1 MAVTPIVTNQLK
13 KITTFVYI
21 LILLF
26 IINVI
31 SVLRIKWDVIPI
43 IVNVYLYVFS
53 FYLIFN
59 YSLVE
64 IPPLRQEYRSVHP
77 RLGTFILFIKTRV
90 VPFVIIYS
98 TTVIYTLINYL
109 DKEHWPWSPI
119 LELLDG
125 RFSNMV
131 FYSLILL
138 IILKFSR
145 RPKITLLLFVA
156 AAALYFLIYQLVFL
170 FSPSGSIMSGLKFFQ
185 ITLLLVMIIFEFV
198 SERFVFDRKNV
209 LKSIGTGAIMGLLM
223 YMSFAGTLIWIYKF
237 EPYASFQQARAGQI
251 LMRMGYSF
259 PLNNFKSI
267 VTETSDPYLLYD
279 LIYYSRAYHR
289 PINISPAEWENLI
302 LSGSMEVA
310 NIISFYL
317 QTLNITVSYPQIMS
331 YAERRSI
338 DSGEI
343 LVNGTF
349 YIRYSSRY
357 CEENIQDMIERYGR
371 GNRYFKVWLIRVTAE
386 SKCLSSIPFLI
397 SLLTDIDPMLSQEAY
412 NSLSKICDMDPAKA
426 PDTRINSP
434 SVIMKFNEF
443 YLRSRTKP

>member
-77 RLGTFILFIKTRV
+77 RLGTFLLFIKTRV

-198 SERFVFDRKNV
+198 SERFVFDRKKV

-223 YMSFAGTLIWIYKF
+223 YLSFAGTLIWIYKF
-237 EPYASFQQARAGQI
+237 EPYASYQQARAGQI

-371 GNRYFKVWLIRVTAE
+371 GNRHFKVWLIRVTAE

>member
-1 MAVTPIVTNQLK
+1 
-13 KITTFVYI
+13 
-21 LILLF
+21 
-26 IINVI
+26 
-31 SVLRIKWDVIPI
+31 
-43 IVNVYLYVFS
+43 
-53 FYLIFN
+53 
-59 YSLVE
+59 
-64 IPPLRQEYRSVHP
+64 
-77 RLGTFILFIKTRV
+77 
-90 VPFVIIYS
+90 
-98 TTVIYTLINYL
+98 
-109 DKEHWPWSPI
+109 
-119 LELLDG
+119 
-125 RFSNMV
+125 MV

-198 SERFVFDRKNV
+198 SERFVFDRKKV

-259 PLNNFKSI
+259 PLNIFTSI

-371 GNRYFKVWLIRVTAE
+371 QPVFKGMAYTRHGRIQM
-386 SKCLSSIPFLI
+386 PFLNTVSHKPADGYRSHALAGGLQLSLQDMRHGSGEGPGHPHQLPVRDHEVQRILSALTHKALIGHSPQSGLRAVHSVLPCRI
-397 SLLTDIDPMLSQEAY
+397 S
-412 NSLSKICDMDPAKA
+412 KRCDSFQ
-426 PDTRINSP
+426 R
-434 SVIMKFNEF
+434 
-443 YLRSRTKP
+443 RSGMSEVSARSTSSGSREPV